1 MDDNGVLPENEV
13 DYKEKKQSLLQL
25 ISSGDYMDIVD
36 CLPLRILVSHWLT
49 RYGTWYIML
58 KMFFFILNMTALSF
72 LFIYAADQPEP
83 RELFNFN
90 SVLNSIELICLVI
103 VLLGWLMHFIFEVC
117 EMVLR
122 CKSKLGSIRTRHKE
136 RDGRYSLQ
144 IKLNFKLL
152 IYSIAF

>member
-1 MDDNGVLPENEV
+1 MLPDNEF

-49 RYGTWYIML
+49 RYGTWYILL

-83 RELFNFN
+83 VELFNFN
-90 SVLNSIELICLVI
+90 STLNTIEVICLVV
-103 VLLGWLMHFIFEVC
+103 VLLGWFTHLIFEIC
-117 EMVLR
+117 EMGLR
-122 CKSKLGSIRTRHKE
+122 CKWKLSSIRTKHKE
-136 RDGRYSLQ
+136 TEGMYLFALVFNYTVYSR
-144 IKLNFKLL
+144 
-152 IYSIAF
+152 